1 MDFLTS
7 PKYDG
12 FPKPG
17 PSFNPLKFKSMKNY
31 RHYTQ
36 IEEAKKAAAKERK
49 KLEGQ
54 EVPSIDMK
62 PVKKMERDTLNL
74 SVRNTENKVNEH
86 TAVIHKTEVAQKESA
101 ITKEGKEMEEHISTV
116 HIIEVAKGEPV
127 SFEEKKQKKYATAPH
142 DTIFI
147 EDASTMSRKG
157 NEEKFNKAK
166 KLDDSP
172 RPGPSFNPLEFQ
184 SREDFAHYSDLEAK
198 KKVVK
203 RDSTAAGDKEAD
215 SFAITNADTKKER
228 DPADCTTTRPSL
240 ATINAWC
247 KARRKAS
254 TAHTEQKL
262 NNPTTKQIQSVVE
275 LHPSQVTK
283 PRATEERADTTETLR
298 LVSIRRVKSVHE
310 TKVENRWLTLAEI
323 DGWVCIVPRRSFK
336 PGELV
341 LYLEVDSFIPAA
353 DERFGKQQPL
363 ITLGSRLGHRVKTR
377 RVGSGSESVLVQG
390 LVYPL
395 EKFPEIQTQLR
406 IVREAM
412 ETVNTDEKQINSIL
426 LALFRKENWAEK
438 LGILKWS
445 ETKQAINIAQQQLK
459 VGKIPTHLFPKTDIS
474 RLEDCPNLFKSEKYK
489 KLEYQES
496 VKMDGTSMTVYFV
509 NKDSRLFRQLN
520 AFPATAEVGP
530 NMALQNGRF
539 GVCSKN
545 WELHELGKSDSVG
558 YWETALRLDLPAKM
572 ARLGHNIAIQGE
584 LCGQNINKNRE
595 CIVGE
600 QPEFF
605 VFSMYHMETRK
616 PIDPRKVVRMAENL
630 GLQHVPVLG
639 YVKIQEI
646 AANREA
652 LKKRARQRIGEGL
665 VYKCLQDGRSFKV
678 ISSTYLLEH
687 NL

>member
-215 SFAITNADTKKER
+215 SFAIPTVKDMEDVFMTKPEMQKKQFVAITNADTKKER

-240 ATINAWC
+240 ATINTWC

-262 NNPTTKQIQSVVE
+262 NNPTTKQLQSVVE

-363 ITLGSRLGHRVKTR
+363 ITLGSKLGHRVKTR

-390 LVYPL
+390 LVYPW
-395 EKFPEIQTQLR
+395 K
-406 IVREAM
+406 
-412 ETVNTDEKQINSIL
+412 NSPKSRHTCRLSARQWRL
-426 LALFRKENWAEK
+426 LIR
-438 LGILKWS
+438 
-445 ETKQAINIAQQQLK
+445 T
-459 VGKIPTHLFPKTDIS
+459 
-474 RLEDCPNLFKSEKYK
+474 
-489 KLEYQES
+489 
-496 VKMDGTSMTVYFV
+496 
-509 NKDSRLFRQLN
+509 
-520 AFPATAEVGP
+520 
-530 NMALQNGRF
+530 
-539 GVCSKN
+539 
-545 WELHELGKSDSVG
+545 
-558 YWETALRLDLPAKM
+558 
-572 ARLGHNIAIQGE
+572 
-584 LCGQNINKNRE
+584 KNRS
-595 CIVGE
+595 IRS
-600 QPEFF
+600 
-605 VFSMYHMETRK
+605 FSPCSER
-616 PIDPRKVVRMAENL
+616 
-630 GLQHVPVLG
+630 
-639 YVKIQEI
+639 
-646 AANREA
+646 
-652 LKKRARQRIGEGL
+652 RIGR
-665 VYKCLQDGRSFKV
+665 RSWEF
-678 ISSTYLLEH
+678 
-687 NL
+687 